1 MCDQLT
7 IKGSWNPNL
16 ITFNLP
22 KSVGETSEENVKHD
36 LNHDSCSE
44 EDIVDLNME
53 SDVPLWIPASALASS
68 ATAPALLYLV
78 LPCTRASLSA
88 LVPDSTLPRTS
99 MCSYRFTSMYAFA
112 GMTR

>member
-7 IKGSWNPNL
+7 IKASWNPNL

-44 EDIVDLNME
+44 EDIVDLNMD
-53 SDVPLWIPASALASS
+53 SDVPLWTPASASALASS

-99 MCSYRFTSMYAFA
+99 MYAFA